1 MKAIQKVLIAA
12 AAVLAMT
19 ACSAQDK
26 PKFNEKEYAERKT
39 ERLDAIV
46 DLTDAQE
53 KEVYAVYLQQG
64 QDIKKHIKAM
74 KKEACD
80 MKRPDGK
87 KADCKKAECDK
98 ANCTKKAECNKA
110 DCKKDCATCDKKAE
124 CKKAECDKAKC
135 TKKAECNK
143 ADCKKDCAT
152 CDKKAECKKA
162 DCKKDCATCDK
173 KAECKKGECDK
184 AKCDK
189 KAECDKVKCDKRTPR
204 KPHFKH
210 NPEARKAHFEKL
222 NTILTPEQV
231 AKLKEHHAKR
241 FEHAHKAQQCC
252 PTENCQK

>member
-124 CKKAECDKAKC
+124 CKKA
-135 TKKAECNK
+135 
-143 ADCKKDCAT
+143 DCKKDCAT
-152 CDKKAECKKA
+152 CDKKADCKKVDCKKA
-162 DCKKDCATCDK
+162 DCKKVDCK
-173 KAECKKGECDK
+173 KADCKKAECDK

-189 KAECDKVKCDKRTPR
+189 KAECNKADCKKVKCDKRTPR

-241 FEHAHKAQQCC
+241 LEHAHKAQQCC

>member
-110 DCKKDCATCDKKAE
+110 DCKKDCATC
-124 CKKAECDKAKC
+124 
-135 TKKAECNK
+135 TKKAECN
-143 ADCKKDCAT
+143 
-152 CDKKAECKKA
+152 KA

-210 NPEARKAHFEKL
+210 TPEARKAHFEKL

>member
-39 ERLDAIV
+39 ERIDAIV

-64 QDIKKHIKAM
+64 QEIKKHIKAM

-87 KADCKKAECDK
+87 KADCKKAECDQ
-98 ANCTKKAECNKA
+98 ANC
-110 DCKKDCATCDKKAE
+110 D
-124 CKKAECDKAKC
+124 
-135 TKKAECNK
+135 
-143 ADCKKDCAT
+143 
-152 CDKKAECKKA
+152 KKA

-173 KAECKKGECDK
+173 KADCKKADCTKDCKKGECDK
-184 AKCDK
+184 ANCTK
-189 KAECDKVKCDKRTPR
+189 KAECK
-204 KPHFKH
+204 
-210 NPEARKAHFEKL
+210 KAECKKA
-222 NTILTPEQV
+222 ECKKAEC
-231 AKLKEHHAKR
+231 AKA
-241 FEHAHKAQQCC
+241 ACPKA
-252 PTENCQK
+252 E

>member
-39 ERLDAIV
+39 ERIDAIV

-64 QDIKKHIKAM
+64 QEIKKHIKAM

-87 KADCKKAECDK
+87 KAECNKAECDK
-98 ANCTKKAECNKA
+98 ANCDKKAECNKA
-110 DCKKDCATCDKKAE
+110 NCDKKAECKKADCTKDCKKAECKKGECDKAKCDKKAECKKAECKKDCATCDKKAE

-135 TKKAECNK
+135 DKKAECNK
-143 ADCKKDCAT
+143 ADCKT
-152 CDKKAECKKA
+152 
-162 DCKKDCATCDK
+162 
-173 KAECKKGECDK
+173 
-184 AKCDK
+184 
-189 KAECDKVKCDKRTPR
+189 VKCDKRTPR

-241 FEHAHKAQQCC
+241 LEHAHKAQQCC